1 MSEVWLAIKAF
12 GLWKRLGACLT
23 RLAGWADR
31 NPLLAALLIVTGI
44 ASFEWHEIDVRERT
58 IARLTSE
65 AVQFQQAQA
74 AATRI
79 AQQALHHQ
87 EAVYQQKATE
97 ADSAYQAQLADAHS
111 AADRYIATHRVRAE
125 AFARGASASVAPA
138 KSVGP
143 DLSSILPAD
152 AVVVSQSDLQ
162 ACTDVTSYAV
172 SAHNWAVSL
181 DQ

>member
-1 MSEVWLAIKAF
+1 MTELWLAIKAF
-12 GLWKRLGACLT
+12 GLWKRVGAGLT
-23 RLAGWADR
+23 KLARWAER

-44 ASFEWHEIDVRERT
+44 AAFEWHELDVRGRT
-58 IARLTSE
+58 IAKLTAENASF
-65 AVQFQQAQA
+65 VQAQA
-74 AATRI
+74 TATQI

-87 EAVYQQKATE
+87 EAVYQAKATE

-111 AADRYIATHRVRAE
+111 AADRYIAAHRVRAE
-125 AFARGASASVAPA
+125 AFAGSAGASVAPA

-143 DLSSILPAD
+143 DLSSILPTD

-162 ACTDVTSYAV
+162 ACTGATSYAV
-172 SAHNWAVSL
+172 SAHNWAASL